1 MNLFE
6 ILPDKFF
13 SILNGKNKNIYGACL
28 LLLYTLINENELDV
42 KRDEFLR
49 FLKEKANSEIELFSL
64 EEESDLNDDELAF
77 SLSSKASLILRRLEE
92 TGWIELELDPQTF
105 EEFIVLPSFSIRMI
119 KTLFEIVNE
128 QNEAYSSLVHTTYSE
143 LKLEDDTKDEFM
155 YAVLCRAYENTKK
168 LRIDLITLSH
178 SIRIYQSRLGKMFS
192 SNDVLHSY
200 FDNYK
205 ELVSDR
211 LYHPIK
217 TFDSVAK
224 FRRPIINILNSW
236 LKEDEKRNLLVKQGL
251 IYSTKTSSPKEIE
264 NDIINKITYISDI
277 FDSVNTMIDDIDH
290 RHRDYTKSSANKILY
305 LNNTDKSVKGNLETI
320 LSSIVKNLNNGKNL
334 RFILSSMQDSI
345 SFYDNGYIGDDS
357 ISLPILRKY
366 IGNQM
371 PLEIVDPDFAGDMVM
386 ENFLN
391 QINGMFTDDKIYE
404 FMREVFGE
412 DDELLIQDIPLPNYD
427 VFIILIL
434 ATLKKDDPN
443 CFYDVNYDSK
453 EKINSHGYIL
463 PKLIFKK
470 KGE

>member
-1 MNLFE
+1 M
-6 ILPDKFF
+6 
-13 SILNGKNKNIYGACL
+13 
-28 LLLYTLINENELDV
+28 
-42 KRDEFLR
+42 
-49 FLKEKANSEIELFSL
+49 FSL
-64 EEESDLNDDELAF
+64 
-77 SLSSKASLILRRLEE
+77 
-92 TGWIELELDPQTF
+92 
-105 EEFIVLPSFSIRMI
+105 
-119 KTLFEIVNE
+119 
-128 QNEAYSSLVHTTYSE
+128 
-143 LKLEDDTKDEFM
+143 
-155 YAVLCRAYENTKK
+155 
-168 LRIDLITLSH
+168 
-178 SIRIYQSRLGKMFS
+178 
-192 SNDVLHSY
+192 NDVLHSY

-427 VFIILIL
+427 AFIILIL